1 MRVAGTSEITP
12 CGTIVL
18 WLARLVCACFL
29 SAIAALVPVMSS
41 AKADTPAVPADV
53 TEIAPGVFVH
63 AGAHELFTPENAG
76 DISNTGFIIGS
87 DAVAVVDTGGSR
99 AVGLA
104 LKAAIRARTGLPIK
118 YVINTHMH
126 PDHVFGNSAF
136 VSEGAEFI
144 GHYKLSSALAA
155 RKEQYLQ
162 ANRPLLGDAFEGVEI
177 IPPARGVKGVEILQL
192 GDRKVRL
199 EAHATAHTDNDL
211 TVLDEQTATLF
222 MGDLLFSG
230 HIPVIDGSIRG
241 WLALMDRLAAENI
254 VRVVPGHGPAVMQ
267 WPDAVV
273 EQKRYLTGLVT
284 QIRDYIERGVPLSQ
298 AAREIGLDEKQAWLL
313 FDDFNARN
321 VSAAFAELEWE

>member
-1 MRVAGTSEITP
+1 MLRF
-12 CGTIVL
+12 
-18 WLARLVCACFL
+18 ARLVYVCFL
-29 SAIAALVPVMSS
+29 SALAVLVPMMGS
-41 AKADTPAVPADV
+41 AKADTSTVPAEV

-63 AGAHELFTPENAG
+63 TGAHELFTPDNTG

-87 DAVAVVDTGGSR
+87 EAVAVVDTGGSR

-104 LKAAIRARTGLPIK
+104 LKAAIRARTSLPIR

-136 VSEGAEFI
+136 VSEKPEFI

-162 ANRPLLGDAFEGVEI
+162 ANMPLLGDAFEGVEI
-177 IPPARGVKGVEILQL
+177 IPPARGIKGVEILQL
-192 GDRKVRL
+192 GDRRVRL

-211 TVLDEQTATLF
+211 TVLDEQTATMF

-230 HIPVIDGSIRG
+230 HVPVIDGSIRG
-241 WLALMDRLAAENI
+241 WLALMDGLTAENI
-254 VRVVPGHGPAVMQ
+254 VRVVPGHGPAAMQ
-267 WPDAVV
+267 WPDALV
-273 EQKRYLTGLVT
+273 EQKRYLNGLVT